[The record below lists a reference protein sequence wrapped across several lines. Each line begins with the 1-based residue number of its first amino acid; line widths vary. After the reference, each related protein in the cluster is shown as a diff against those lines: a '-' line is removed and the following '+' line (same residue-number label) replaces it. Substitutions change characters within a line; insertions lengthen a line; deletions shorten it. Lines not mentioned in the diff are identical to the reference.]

1 MINVKDSTLDAQA
14 LADSPMHIHILG
26 ICGTFMGSLAVL
38 AKEMGLKV
46 TGCDQAVYPPMST
59 QLENQGIDLIS
70 GYGLEQLQ
78 LGADLYVIGN
88 AISRGN
94 LLLEEILNLG
104 LPYTSGPGFLA
115 DEILPGKWV
124 LGVSG
129 THGKTTTSSML
140 AWILEHAGMAPG
152 FLIGGVPENFT
163 CSARLGNTP
172 FFVIEADEYDSA
184 FFDKRSKFVHYR
196 PRTFIVNNLEFD
208 HADIF
213 SDLAAIQTQFHHV
226 IRTIPQN
233 GRVIY
238 PENVEAI
245 DAVIAK
251 GCWSEQQSF
260 TTSDASSHNANR
272 EQPSWSALEKPLSGF
287 SLALGAEKVT
297 VEWSLT
303 GAHNIQNGVA
313 ALLAA
318 RHVGVSLQH
327 GAQALHEFKGV
338 KRRMQ
343 KIARLADVTVYD
355 DFAHHPTAIKTTLA
369 GLRKSVGSEATIV
382 ALIEPRSNTMRMGV
396 HEATLLNSAE
406 DANRVIWA
414 DLSDLSW
421 LEKQIA
427 QGKEGHF
434 LGHTIEELIEQTLSA
449 ISGETHI
456 VIMSNGGF
464 SGIHQQLIDA
474 IKAA

>member
-1 MINVKDSTLDAQA
+1 
-14 LADSPMHIHILG
+14 MHIHILG

-38 AKEMGLKV
+38 AKESGLKV

-59 QLENQGIDLIS
+59 QLESQGIELIS
-70 GYGLEQLQ
+70 GYELSQLD

-94 LLLEEILNLG
+94 PLLEAILNQG

-115 DEILPGKWV
+115 EKILPGKWV

-140 AWILEHAGMAPG
+140 AWILEYAGMSPG

-163 CSARLGNTP
+163 CSARLGETP

-213 SDLAAIQTQFHHV
+213 ADLAAIQTQFHHV

-238 PENVEAI
+238 PAGVKTI
-245 DAVIAK
+245 DEVMK
-251 GCWSEQQSF
+251 QGCWSEQQKF
-260 TTSDASSHNANR
+260 NR
-272 EQPSWSALEKPLSGF
+272 EAAAKAEPDLPLWQITDDSGSAFQLSLGDECVDVKWSM
-287 SLALGAEKVT
+287 
-297 VEWSLT
+297 T
-303 GAHNIQNGVA
+303 GEHNIENGVA
-313 ALLAA
+313 AILAA
-318 RHVGVSLQH
+318 RHVGVSLKY
-327 GAQALHEFKGV
+327 GAAALSCFKGV

-343 KIARLADVTVYD
+343 CLGEIGRVTVYD
-355 DFAHHPTAIKTTLA
+355 DFAHHPTAIKTTLE
-369 GLRKSVGSEATIV
+369 GLRKKVGSANII
-382 ALIEPRSNTMRMGV
+382 ALIEPRSNTMKMGV
-396 HEATLLNSAE
+396 HAETLLKSAE
-406 DANRVIWA
+406 AADHVIWA

-421 LEKQIA
+421 LEKQIEVKA
-427 QGKEGHF
+427 VKHSIGSS
-434 LGHTIEELIEQTLSA
+434 IDELIAKTFAKLGLEGEGE
-449 ISGETHI
+449 GETHL

-464 SGIHQQLIDA
+464 AGIHQKIMQALAND
-474 IKAA
+474 

>member
-1 MINVKDSTLDAQA
+1 
-14 LADSPMHIHILG
+14 MHIHILG

-38 AKEMGLKV
+38 AKESGLKV

-59 QLENQGIDLIS
+59 QLESQGIELIS
-70 GYGLEQLQ
+70 GYELSQLD

-94 LLLEEILNLG
+94 PLLEEILNQG

-115 DEILPGKWV
+115 EKILPGKWV

-140 AWILEHAGMAPG
+140 AWILEYAGMSPG

-163 CSARLGNTP
+163 CSARLGGSP

-213 SDLAAIQTQFHHV
+213 VDLAAIQTQFHHV

-238 PENVEAI
+238 PAGVKAI
-245 DAVIAK
+245 DVVMKK
-251 GCWSEQQSF
+251 GCWSEQQQFSREASVQAE
-260 TTSDASSHNANR
+260 SDLPLWHITDDTGSAFQLSLGDECVDVN
-272 EQPSWSALEKPLSGF
+272 WSM
-287 SLALGAEKVT
+287 
-297 VEWSLT
+297 T
-303 GAHNIQNGVA
+303 GEHNIENGVA
-313 ALLAA
+313 AMLAA
-318 RHVGVSLQH
+318 RHVGVSLKYS
-327 GAQALHEFKGV
+327 AEALSCFEGV

-343 KIARLADVTVYD
+343 CLGEVGRVTVYD
-355 DFAHHPTAIKTTLA
+355 DFAHHPTAIKTTLE
-369 GLRKSVGSEATIV
+369 GLRKKVGSANII
-382 ALIEPRSNTMRMGV
+382 ALIEPRSNTMKMGV
-396 HEATLLNSAE
+396 HAETLLKSAE
-406 DANRVIWA
+406 AADHVIWA
-414 DLSDLSW
+414 DLSDLAW
-421 LEKQIA
+421 LEKQIDA
-427 QGKEGHF
+427 KLAKHSIG
-434 LGHTIEELIEQTLSA
+434 TSIDELIAKTLA
-449 ISGETHI
+449 KLGVEGEGEGEGEGETHI

-464 SGIHQQLIDA
+464 AGIHQKIMQALGND
-474 IKAA
+474 

>member
-1 MINVKDSTLDAQA
+1 
-14 LADSPMHIHILG
+14 MHIHILG

-38 AKEMGLKV
+38 AKEKGLRV

-59 QLENQGIDLIS
+59 QLEEQGIELIS
-70 GYGLEQLQ
+70 GYDVSQLE

-94 LLLEEILNLG
+94 TLLEEILNKG

-115 DEILPGKWV
+115 ETILPGKWV

-140 AWILEHAGMAPG
+140 SWILEYAGMNPG

-163 CSARLGNTP
+163 CSARLGETP

-213 SDLAAIQTQFHHV
+213 ADLAAIQTQFHHV

-238 PENVEAI
+238 PAGVAAI
-245 DAVIAK
+245 DEVLEK
-251 GCWSEQQSF
+251 GVWSELESFSQKGSVNLSSPMWSRLSQSG
-260 TTSDASSHNANR
+260 DAFEVSLGGETVQVN
-272 EQPSWSALEKPLSGF
+272 WS
-287 SLALGAEKVT
+287 VT
-297 VEWSLT
+297 GE
-303 GAHNIQNGVA
+303 HNIQNGIA
-313 ALLAA
+313 AMLAA
-318 RHVGVSLQH
+318 RHVGVTLEHS
-327 GAQALHEFKGV
+327 AQALEQFQGV

-343 KIARLADVTVYD
+343 HLGTVNDISVYD
-355 DFAHHPTAIKTTLA
+355 DFAHHPTAIKTTLE
-369 GLRKSVGSEATIV
+369 GLRRRVGSEKII

-396 HEATLLNSAE
+396 HKNTLLDSA
-406 DANRVIWA
+406 DIADQIIWA
-414 DLSDLSW
+414 ILSDSNCLEEQLSGGNKKHH
-421 LEKQIA
+421 LGSTVESIIA
-427 QGKEGHF
+427 Q
-434 LGHTIEELIEQTLSA
+434 TIELASHD
-449 ISGETHI
+449 GRVHI

-464 SGIHQQLIDA
+464 GGIHQKLMTA
-474 IKAA
+474 LKNTCN

>member
-1 MINVKDSTLDAQA
+1 
-14 LADSPMHIHILG
+14 MHIHILG

-38 AKEMGLKV
+38 AKEKGLRV

-59 QLENQGIDLIS
+59 QLEEQGIELIS
-70 GYGLEQLQ
+70 GYDVSQLE

-94 LLLEEILNLG
+94 TLLEEILNKG

-115 DEILPGKWV
+115 ETILPGKWV

-140 AWILEHAGMAPG
+140 SWILEYAGMNPG

-163 CSARLGNTP
+163 CSARLGETP

-213 SDLAAIQTQFHHV
+213 ADLAAIQTQFHHV

-238 PENVEAI
+238 PAGVAAI
-245 DAVIAK
+245 DEVLEK
-251 GCWSEQQSF
+251 GVWSELESFSQKGSVNLSSPMWSRLSQSG
-260 TTSDASSHNANR
+260 DAFEVSLGGETVQVN
-272 EQPSWSALEKPLSGF
+272 WS
-287 SLALGAEKVT
+287 VT
-297 VEWSLT
+297 GE
-303 GAHNIQNGVA
+303 HNIQNGIA
-313 ALLAA
+313 AMLAA
-318 RHVGVSLQH
+318 RHVGVTLEHS
-327 GAQALHEFKGV
+327 AQALEQFQGV

-343 KIARLADVTVYD
+343 HLGTVNDISVYD
-355 DFAHHPTAIKTTLA
+355 DFAHHPTAIKTTLE
-369 GLRKSVGSEATIV
+369 GLRRRVGSEKII

-396 HEATLLNSAE
+396 HKNTLLDSA
-406 DANRVIWA
+406 DIADQIIWA
-414 DLSDLSW
+414 ILSDSNCLEEQLSGGNKKHH
-421 LEKQIA
+421 LGNTVESIIA
-427 QGKEGHF
+427 Q
-434 LGHTIEELIEQTLSA
+434 TIELASHD
-449 ISGETHI
+449 GRVHI

-464 SGIHQQLIDA
+464 GGIHQKLMTA
-474 IKAA
+474 LKNTCN